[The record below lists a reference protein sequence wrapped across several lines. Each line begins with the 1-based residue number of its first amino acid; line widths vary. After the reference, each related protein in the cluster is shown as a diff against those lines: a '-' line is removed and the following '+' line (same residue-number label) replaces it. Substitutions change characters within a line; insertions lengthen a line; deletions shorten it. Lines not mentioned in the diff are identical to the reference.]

1 MVKLGF
7 SCWLLLALLFLLPEE
22 VRAAPSS
29 DCRAG
34 GESAALGLP
43 ARPTFGDF
51 WRALGAQID
60 ALDGTALESELVA
73 FGERHGIDPD
83 APGLRQEFRRLW
95 TAFEAT
101 RDGGWWKLRWQIT
114 DQEPTSLQI
123 WKAWRRTPPR
133 VGFADVSA
141 VAECDEITALFSVMA
156 RRLDVRGVGLFYP
169 TWNHVIAGWMPSALT
184 ETKRVVLV
192 PTTQIFQG
200 CESTFDQTSFRV
212 PKQVY
217 EFPRYDVRDSTE
229 LPAELAGFLLDQ
241 VRAYGEATP
250 ALLALI
256 RTKRAELMRSSIADC
271 GSYRQKLV
279 AHLRQ
284 APLSCG
290 DRRALRQVAFELG
303 GAATTEAV
311 LSFLASP

>member
-1 MVKLGF
+1 VKL
-7 SCWLLLALLFLLPEE
+7 SALLGGLVVMMVLATPQQL
-22 VRAAPSS
+22 RAEPFS

-34 GESAALGLP
+34 APTPSPLP
-43 ARPTFGDF
+43 VRPTYGDF

-60 ALDGTALESELVA
+60 ALDGSALEPELAA
-73 FGERHGIDPD
+73 FGARNGIDPD

-101 RDGGWWKLRWQIT
+101 RDGGWWRLRWQIT

-123 WKAWRRTPPR
+123 WKAWRRSPPR
-133 VGFADVSA
+133 LGFGEVSA
-141 VAECDEITALFSVMA
+141 VAECDEITALFAITA

-169 TWNHVIAGWMPSALT
+169 TWNHVIAGWMPSALAGA
-184 ETKRVVLV
+184 KRVVLV
-192 PTTQIFQG
+192 PTTQIFQS

-217 EFPRYDVRDSTE
+217 EFPRYDVRDASE
-229 LPAELAGFLLDQ
+229 LPAELATFLLDQ

-250 ALLALI
+250 ALLSLI
-256 RTKRAELMRSSIADC
+256 RNKRAELMRSSLVDC
-271 GSYRQKLV
+271 GSYRQQLV
-279 AHLRQ
+279 EQLRR

-290 DRRALRQVAFELG
+290 DRRALRQVALELG
-303 GAATTEAV
+303 STAKPDEL
-311 LSFLASP
+311 LSLLASP